1 MPAPRQTA
9 VEYGIAVVSA
19 RSLPERKVRERIA
32 ARFSADETAAAV
44 ERLREL
50 RMVDDAAWAERFAR
64 DRLER
69 NSKGRH
75 RIRGDLLRR
84 GIDAETADA
93 AIAAIVGA
101 DAERES
107 AKRVLATLSRQLAP
121 ADDADEAQVA
131 RSRGRLFRRMMAR
144 GFPSSLVRDLLNVS

>member
-1 MPAPRQTA
+1 MPATKPTA
-9 VEYGIAVVSA
+9 IEFGIGVCAA
-19 RSLPERKVRERIA
+19 RSLPEKKLREKIA
-32 ARFSADETAAAV
+32 TRYTAEETDAAV
-44 ERLREL
+44 ARLREL
-50 RMVDDAAWAERFAR
+50 RMVDDSAWAERFAR

-84 GIDAETADA
+84 GIDADTADA
-93 AIAAIVGA
+93 AIATIVGA

-107 AKRVLATLSRQLAP
+107 AKRVLASLSRRLAP
-121 ADDADEAQVA
+121 AEDADPAEIS

-144 GFPSSLVRDLLNVS
+144 GFPANLVRELLNVS